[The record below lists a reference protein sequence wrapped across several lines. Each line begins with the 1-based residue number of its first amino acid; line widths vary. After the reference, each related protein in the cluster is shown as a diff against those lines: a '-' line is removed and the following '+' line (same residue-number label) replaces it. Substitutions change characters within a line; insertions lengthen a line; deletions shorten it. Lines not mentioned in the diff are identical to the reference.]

1 MKILIKTKE
10 WESHQLQ
17 KMEKLQNDTYK
28 YMNKILNLLYIIQ
41 LACHDQQWFE
51 EHLKRHYHS
60 CIVKFDKYG
69 IWIIN
74 KYFPLTQCV
83 ELWN

>member
-17 KMEKLQNDTYK
+17 KMEKLQNDIWK
-28 YMNKILNLLYIIQ
+28 YMNKYLNLLCIIQ
-41 LACHDQQWFE
+41 LACHDKQWF
-51 EHLKRHYHS
+51 EHLKRHNHS

-69 IWIIN
+69 IRIIN
-74 KYFPLTQCV
+74 KYFPLTQFV
-83 ELWN
+83 KLWN